1 MSVVVQFQCYLLCSK
16 RKLGKTSDAM
26 GQQTAIAVQA
36 PHRFG
41 NTASCAMILKR
52 LGDADIFRP
61 FALSLFAL

>member
-16 RKLGKTSDAM
+16 RKLGKVDAM
-26 GQQTAIAVQA
+26 GQQTAMAVQA

-52 LGDADIFRP
+52 LGDADIFRL